1 MANLYEILTVI
12 NPNESDEGVEAIIG
26 GLRQQL
32 TSSGGTVLAVEAW
45 GRRKLAYP
53 IGKHDEG
60 HYALIWAE
68 GGANIP
74 AEFRAHTKVRE
85 SILREL
91 VTRLTDAHEADVRKH
106 LEERGPED
114 QAVAAAQIAAASQ
127 RAIDKRAAM
136 TAAMSGTVVPAEKVA
151 ARVDDPDEEE
161 DYDDLDEDF
170 DDLDEDDEDDV

>member
-12 NPNESDEGVEAIIG
+12 NPNETDEGVEAIIG

-32 TSSGGTVLAVEAW
+32 TNSGGTVLAVEKW

-53 IGKHDEG
+53 IAKHDEG
-60 HYALIWAE
+60 HYTLLWAE

-91 VTRLTDAHEADVRKH
+91 VTRLTDTHEAVVREQ
-106 LEERGPED
+106 LAERGPED
-114 QAVAAAQIAAASQ
+114 ETVAAAQIAAAAQ
-127 RAIDKRAAM
+127 RAADKRAAM
-136 TAAMSGTVVPAEKVA
+136 TAAMSGATA
-151 ARVDDPDEEE
+151 AADEDD
-161 DYDDLDEDF
+161 DYEDLDEDF
-170 DDLDEDDEDDV
+170 DDESDDEDEV